1 MKKINLIYAAAI
13 ALMLAGCSADT
24 SVSDVSSA
32 DTVVSASTDI
42 VSSSDSS
49 DENSNESAQSENE
62 SDTTEVMMRVT
73 SCDGTTITGNKMD
86 QGMGEPPQMG
96 DKQDGT
102 SDGNQPPEM
111 NGDKPE
117 GEPPAD
123 SNSDGNQPPEMNG
136 DKPEGE
142 PPADG
147 NSDGNQPP
155 EMNGNKPDG
164 APQMGEEVSYS
175 VGDIDVSNISEGDM
189 VKIVLDESGNVI
201 SITKEEMP
209 KLLQQ
214 QQGQQQGQQPGQQG
228 HPGGGFGANGT
239 DNGTAANNADD
250 NAVLSNMSFSSEND
264 DENALRA
271 DGVTVSL
278 ADCTITKTGS
288 SSNTENGD
296 FYGMN
301 AALLAENGAQ
311 VTVTGG
317 EVSTSATN
325 GNGIFSYGSG
335 TVVNVS
341 GTKIRTAE
349 RNSGGIQ
356 TTGGGTMN
364 AEDLDV
370 QTEGNSS
377 AAIRSDRGGGT
388 VNVKGG
394 TYVTN
399 GTGSPAIYSTADI
412 SVSDAVLTANN
423 SEGIVVEGKNSVK
436 LTDCTL
442 SGKMQGTYNDDSENI
457 QCIMIYQSMSGDA
470 DVGEAYFEANGGEI
484 TSLAGD
490 MFYVT
495 NTSCEIKLSGVKF
508 NMADGVFLRAVG
520 NSSSRGWGKSGE
532 NGGDVKMTLT
542 DQTVEG
548 DIVVD
553 EISSLDLDMSGSV
566 LTGAINADNSGGN
579 ISVSLDENSTWN
591 LTSDSYISSFD
602 GDISNINAGEFH
614 LYVNGEMV
622 V

>member
-32 DTVVSASTDI
+32 DTVVSASSDV

-49 DENSNESAQSENE
+49 DEAAQSKNK
-62 SDTTEVMMRVT
+62 SDNTEVMMRVT
-73 SCDGTTITGNKMD
+73 SCDGNTITGNKMD

-96 DKQDGT
+96 D
-102 SDGNQPPEM
+102 M
-111 NGDKPE
+111 PE

-123 SNSDGNQPPEMNG
+123 GNSDGNQPPEMNG

-155 EMNGNKPDG
+155 EMNGDKPDG

-189 VKIVLDESGNVI
+189 VKIVLDESGNAI

-214 QQGQQQGQQPGQQG
+214 QPGQQ
-228 HPGGGFGANGT
+228 PGGGFGANGT

-250 NAVLSNMSFSSEND
+250 DAVLSNMSFFSEND

-341 GTKIRTAE
+341 GTKISTAE

-356 TTGGGTMN
+356 TTGGGKMN

-388 VNVKGG
+388 VNVNGG

-532 NGGDVKMTLT
+532 NGGDVKMILT
-542 DQTVEG
+542 NQTVEG

-579 ISVSLDENSTWN
+579 ISVFLDENSTWN
-591 LTSDSYISSFD
+591 LTSDSYVSSFE

>member
-1 MKKINLIYAAAI
+1 MKKINLIYTAAI

-32 DTVVSASTDI
+32 DTVVSASSD
-42 VSSSDSS
+42 VASSSDSS
-49 DENSNESAQSENE
+49 DEAAQSENE
-62 SDTTEVMMRVT
+62 SDNTEIMMKVT
-73 SCDGTTITGNKMD
+73 SCDGNTITGNKMD

-96 DKQDGT
+96 D
-102 SDGNQPPEM
+102 M
-111 NGDKPE
+111 PE
-117 GEPPAD
+117 GEPPAYG
-123 SNSDGNQPPEMNG
+123 NSDGNQPPEMNG

-142 PPADG
+142 PPTD
-147 NSDGNQPP
+147 
-155 EMNGNKPDG
+155 GNKPDG
-164 APQMGEEVSYS
+164 DPQMGEEVSYS

-189 VKIVLDESGNVI
+189 VKIVLDESGNAI

-214 QQGQQQGQQPGQQG
+214 QQGQQQGQQPG
-228 HPGGGFGANGT
+228 GGFGANGT

-250 NAVLSNMSFSSEND
+250 DAVLSNMSFSSEND

-278 ADCTITKTGS
+278 TDCTITKTGS

-356 TTGGGTMN
+356 TTGGGKMN

-388 VNVKGG
+388 VNVNGG

-532 NGGDVKMTLT
+532 NGGDVKITLT

-579 ISVSLDENSTWN
+579 ISVFLDENSTWN
-591 LTSDSYISSFD
+591 LTSDSYISSFE

>member
-32 DTVVSASTDI
+32 DTVVSASSDVI
-42 VSSSDSS
+42 SSSDSS

-62 SDTTEVMMRVT
+62 SDNTEIMMKVT
-73 SCDGTTITGNKMD
+73 SCDGNTITGNKMD

-96 DKQDGT
+96 D
-102 SDGNQPPEM
+102 M
-111 NGDKPE
+111 PE

-123 SNSDGNQPPEMNG
+123 GNSDGNQPPEMNG

-142 PPADG
+142 PPTDG

-164 APQMGEEVSYS
+164 APQMGEEVSYY

-189 VKIVLDESGNVI
+189 VKIVLDESGNAI

-214 QQGQQQGQQPGQQG
+214 QQGQQ
-228 HPGGGFGANGT
+228 PGGGFGANGT

-250 NAVLSNMSFSSEND
+250 DAVLSNMSFSSEND

-311 VTVTGG
+311 VIVTGG

-356 TTGGGTMN
+356 TTGGGKMN

-442 SGKMQGTYNDDSENI
+442 SGKMQGTYNDNSENI

-566 LTGAINADNSGGN
+566 LTGAINADNSGEN
-579 ISVSLDENSTWN
+579 ISVLLDENSTWN
-591 LTSDSYISSFD
+591 LTSDSYISSFE

>member
-32 DTVVSASTDI
+32 DTVVSASSD
-42 VSSSDSS
+42 VFSSSDSS
-49 DENSNESAQSENE
+49 DEDSNESAQSENE
-62 SDTTEVMMRVT
+62 SDNTEVMMKVT
-73 SCDGTTITGNKMD
+73 SCDGNTITGNKMD

-96 DKQDGT
+96 D
-102 SDGNQPPEM
+102 M
-111 NGDKPE
+111 PE

-123 SNSDGNQPPEMNG
+123 GNSDGNQPPEMNG

-189 VKIVLDESGNVI
+189 VKIVLDESGNAI

-214 QQGQQQGQQPGQQG
+214 QPGQQ
-228 HPGGGFGANGT
+228 PGGGFGANGT

-278 ADCTITKTGS
+278 TDCTITKTGS

-356 TTGGGTMN
+356 TTGGGKMN

-388 VNVKGG
+388 VNVNGG

-553 EISSLDLDMSGSV
+553 EISSIDLDMSGSV

-579 ISVSLDENSTWN
+579 ISVFLDENSTWN
-591 LTSDSYISSFD
+591 LTSDSYISSFE

>member
-1 MKKINLIYAAAI
+1 MKKTNLIWAAAA
-13 ALMLAGCSADT
+13 ALILAGCSSANDNSQAANDADVSETSISET
-24 SVSDVSSA
+24 SV
-32 DTVVSASTDI
+32 
-42 VSSSDSS
+42 
-49 DENSNESAQSENE
+49 SNESASEDAQE
-62 SDTTEVMMRVT
+62 SGEKVMIKVT
-73 SCDGTTITGNKMD
+73 SCNSGTVTGNKMG
-86 QGMGEPPQMG
+86 GMGEPPKMNGEEPPAG
-96 DKQDGT
+96 DKPDNG
-102 SDGNQPPEM
+102 SGDNPPEM

-117 GEPPAD
+117 GEPPT
-123 SNSDGNQPPEMNG
+123 G
-136 DKPEGE
+136 
-142 PPADG
+142 
-147 NSDGNQPP
+147 
-155 EMNGNKPDG
+155 GNKPDS

-175 VGDIDVSNISEGDM
+175 VGDIDVSGISEGDM
-189 VKIVLDESGNVI
+189 VKIVLDERGNVI
-201 SITKEEMP
+201 SITKEEIP
-209 KLLQQ
+209 
-214 QQGQQQGQQPGQQG
+214 QPGQ
-228 HPGGGFGANGT
+228 PGGGFGANGT

-250 NAVLSNMSFSSEND
+250 NAVLSNMSYSSEND

-278 ADCTITKTGS
+278 TDCSITKTGS

-301 AALLAENGAQ
+301 AALLAENSAQ
-311 VTVTGG
+311 VTVIGG

-341 GTKIRTAE
+341 GTKICTAE

-508 NMADGVFLRAVG
+508 NISDGVFLRVVG
-520 NSSSRGWGKSGE
+520 NSSSRSWGKSGE
-532 NGGDVKMTLT
+532 NGGDVKMSLT

-553 EISSLDLDMSGSV
+553 EISTLDLDMSGSV
-566 LTGAINADNSGGN
+566 LTGAINSDNSGGN

-591 LTSDSYISSFD
+591 LTSDCYISSFD

>member
-32 DTVVSASTDI
+32 DTVVSASSD
-42 VSSSDSS
+42 VFSSSDSS
-49 DENSNESAQSENE
+49 DENVHSENE
-62 SDTTEVMMRVT
+62 SDNTEVMMKVT
-73 SCDGTTITGNKMD
+73 SCDGSTITGNKMD

-96 DKQDGT
+96 D
-102 SDGNQPPEM
+102 M
-111 NGDKPE
+111 PE

-123 SNSDGNQPPEMNG
+123 GNSDGNQPPEMNG

-189 VKIVLDESGNVI
+189 VKIVLDESGNAI

-214 QQGQQQGQQPGQQG
+214 QQGQQLEQPGQ
-228 HPGGGFGANGT
+228 PGGGFGANGT

-278 ADCTITKTGS
+278 TDCTITKTGS

-317 EVSTSATN
+317 EVTTSATN

-356 TTGGGTMN
+356 TTGGGKMN

-436 LTDCTL
+436 LADCTL
-442 SGKMQGTYNDDSENI
+442 SGKMQGTYNDNSENI

-508 NMADGVFLRAVG
+508 NMADGVLLRAVG

-553 EISSLDLDMSGSV
+553 EISSLDLGMSGSV
-566 LTGAINADNSGGN
+566 LTGAINADNSGKN
-579 ISVSLDENSTWN
+579 ISVFLDENSTWN
-591 LTSDSYISSFD
+591 LTSDCYISSFE

>member
-32 DTVVSASTDI
+32 DTVVSASSDV

-49 DENSNESAQSENE
+49 DEAAQSENK
-62 SDTTEVMMRVT
+62 SDNTEIMMKVT
-73 SCDGTTITGNKMD
+73 SCDGNTITGNKMD
-86 QGMGEPPQMG
+86 QGMGEPP
-96 DKQDGT
+96 
-102 SDGNQPPEM
+102 EM

-117 GEPPAD
+117 D
-123 SNSDGNQPPEMNG
+123 
-136 DKPEGE
+136 
-142 PPADG
+142 
-147 NSDGNQPP
+147 
-155 EMNGNKPDG
+155 

-189 VKIVLDESGNVI
+189 VKIVLDESENAI

-214 QQGQQQGQQPGQQG
+214 QQGQQ
-228 HPGGGFGANGT
+228 PGGGFGANGT

-250 NAVLSNMSFSSEND
+250 DAVLSNMSFSSEND

-278 ADCTITKTGS
+278 TDCTITKTGS

-356 TTGGGTMN
+356 TTGGGKMN
-364 AEDLDV
+364 GEDLDV

-566 LTGAINADNSGGN
+566 LTGAINADNSGEN
-579 ISVSLDENSTWN
+579 ISVFLDENSTWN
-591 LTSDSYISSFD
+591 LTSDSYVSSFE

>member
-24 SVSDVSSA
+24 SVSDVSST
-32 DTVVSASTDI
+32 DTVVSASSDV

-49 DENSNESAQSENE
+49 DEAAQSENE
-62 SDTTEVMMRVT
+62 SDNTEIMMKVT
-73 SCDGTTITGNKMD
+73 SCDGNTITGNKMD

-96 DKQDGT
+96 D
-102 SDGNQPPEM
+102 M
-111 NGDKPE
+111 PE
-117 GEPPAD
+117 GEP
-123 SNSDGNQPPEMNG
+123 S
-136 DKPEGE
+136 
-142 PPADG
+142 ADG

-155 EMNGNKPDG
+155 EMKGNKPDG

-214 QQGQQQGQQPGQQG
+214 QQGQQQGQQ
-228 HPGGGFGANGT
+228 PGGGFGANGT

-356 TTGGGTMN
+356 TTGGGKMN

-442 SGKMQGTYNDDSENI
+442 SGKMQGTYNDNSENI

-532 NGGDVKMTLT
+532 NGGDVKMILT

-579 ISVSLDENSTWN
+579 ISVFLDENSTWN
-591 LTSDSYISSFD
+591 LTSDSYISSFE

>member
-32 DTVVSASTDI
+32 DTVVSASSDV

-49 DENSNESAQSENE
+49 DEAAQSENK
-62 SDTTEVMMRVT
+62 SDNTEIMMKVT
-73 SCDGTTITGNKMD
+73 SCDGNTITGNKMD

-96 DKQDGT
+96 D
-102 SDGNQPPEM
+102 M
-111 NGDKPE
+111 PE
-117 GEPPAD
+117 GEPPAYG
-123 SNSDGNQPPEMNG
+123 NSDGNQPPEMNG
-136 DKPEGE
+136 DKPGGE

-164 APQMGEEVSYS
+164 TPQMGEEVSYS

-189 VKIVLDESGNVI
+189 VKIVLDESRNAI

-214 QQGQQQGQQPGQQG
+214 QQGQQQGQQPG
-228 HPGGGFGANGT
+228 GGFGANGT

-250 NAVLSNMSFSSEND
+250 DAVLSNMSFSSEND

-317 EVSTSATN
+317 EVTTSATN

-356 TTGGGTMN
+356 TTGGGKMN

-442 SGKMQGTYNDDSENI
+442 LGKMQGTYNDNSENI

-579 ISVSLDENSTWN
+579 ISVFLDENSTWN
-591 LTSDSYISSFD
+591 LTSDCYISSFE

>member
-1 MKKINLIYAAAI
+1 MKKIDLIYAAAI

-32 DTVVSASTDI
+32 DTVVSASSDV

-62 SDTTEVMMRVT
+62 SDNTEIMMRVT
-73 SCDGTTITGNKMD
+73 SCDGNTITGNKMV

-96 DKQDGT
+96 D
-102 SDGNQPPEM
+102 M
-111 NGDKPE
+111 PE

-123 SNSDGNQPPEMNG
+123 GNSDGNQPPEMNG
-136 DKPEGE
+136 NKPEGE

-164 APQMGEEVSYS
+164 APQMGEEVSYY

-189 VKIVLDESGNVI
+189 VKIVLDESGNAI

-214 QQGQQQGQQPGQQG
+214 QQGQQ
-228 HPGGGFGANGT
+228 PGGGFGANGT

-317 EVSTSATN
+317 EVTTSATN

-356 TTGGGTMN
+356 TTGGGKMN

-566 LTGAINADNSGGN
+566 LTGAINADNSVGN
-579 ISVSLDENSTWN
+579 ISVFLDENSTWN
-591 LTSDSYISSFD
+591 LTSDSYISSFE

-614 LYVNGEMV
+614 IYVNGELV

>member
-32 DTVVSASTDI
+32 DTVVSASSDV

-49 DENSNESAQSENE
+49 DEAAQSENE
-62 SDTTEVMMRVT
+62 SDNTEVMMRVT
-73 SCDGTTITGNKMD
+73 SCDGNTITGNKMN

-96 DKQDGT
+96 DK
-102 SDGNQPPEM
+102 
-111 NGDKPE
+111 PE

-123 SNSDGNQPPEMNG
+123 GNSDGNQPPEMNG

-189 VKIVLDESGNVI
+189 VKIVLDESGNAI

-214 QQGQQQGQQPGQQG
+214 QQGQQQGQQLEQPGQ
-228 HPGGGFGANGT
+228 PGGGFGANGT

-356 TTGGGTMN
+356 TTGGGKMN

-508 NMADGVFLRAVG
+508 IMADGVFLRAVG

-591 LTSDSYISSFD
+591 LTSDCYISSFE

-614 LYVNGEMV
+614 LYVNGEMIV
-622 V
+622 

>member
-32 DTVVSASTDI
+32 DSAVSASSDI

-49 DENSNESAQSENE
+49 DEGIQSENE
-62 SDTTEVMMRVT
+62 SDNTEVMMRVT
-73 SCDGTTITGNKMD
+73 SCDGNTITGNKMD
-86 QGMGEPPQMG
+86 QGMGEPPA
-96 DKQDGT
+96 DG
-102 SDGNQPPEM
+102 
-111 NGDKPE
+111 
-117 GEPPAD
+117 
-123 SNSDGNQPPEMNG
+123 NSDGNQPPEMNG

-142 PPADG
+142 PPSG
-147 NSDGNQPP
+147 
-155 EMNGNKPDG
+155 GNKPDG

-189 VKIVLDESGNVI
+189 VKIILDESGNVI

-209 KLLQQ
+209 QM
-214 QQGQQQGQQPGQQG
+214 GQQPGQ
-228 HPGGGFGANGT
+228 PGGGFGANGT

-278 ADCTITKTGS
+278 TDCTITKTGS

-508 NMADGVFLRAVG
+508 NMADGVFLRSVG

>member
-32 DTVVSASTDI
+32 DTVVSASSDV

-49 DENSNESAQSENE
+49 DEAAQSENE
-62 SDTTEVMMRVT
+62 SDNTEVMMKVT
-73 SCDGTTITGNKMD
+73 SCDGNTITGNKMD

-96 DKQDGT
+96 
-102 SDGNQPPEM
+102 NM
-111 NGDKPE
+111 PE

-123 SNSDGNQPPEMNG
+123 GNSDGNQPPEMNG

-189 VKIVLDESGNVI
+189 VKIVLDESGSVI

-214 QQGQQQGQQPGQQG
+214 QQGQQQGQQLEQPGQ
-228 HPGGGFGANGT
+228 PGGGFGANGT

-250 NAVLSNMSFSSEND
+250 DAVLSNMSFSSEND

-356 TTGGGTMN
+356 TTGGGKMN

-388 VNVKGG
+388 VNVKCG

-442 SGKMQGTYNDDSENI
+442 SGKMQGTYNDNSENI

-579 ISVSLDENSTWN
+579 ISVFLDENSTWN
-591 LTSDSYISSFD
+591 LTSDSYVSSFE

-614 LYVNGEMV
+614 LYVNREMV

>member
-32 DTVVSASTDI
+32 DTVVSASSDV

-49 DENSNESAQSENE
+49 DEAAQSENE
-62 SDTTEVMMRVT
+62 SDNTEIMMKVT
-73 SCDGTTITGNKMD
+73 SCDGNTITGNKMD

-96 DKQDGT
+96 D
-102 SDGNQPPEM
+102 M
-111 NGDKPE
+111 PE

-123 SNSDGNQPPEMNG
+123 GNSNGNQPPEMNG

-189 VKIVLDESGNVI
+189 VKIVLDESGSVI

-214 QQGQQQGQQPGQQG
+214 QQGQQQGQQLEQPGQ
-228 HPGGGFGANGT
+228 PGGGFGANGT

-250 NAVLSNMSFSSEND
+250 DAVLSNMSFSSEND

-356 TTGGGTMN
+356 TTGGGKMN

-388 VNVKGG
+388 VNVKCG

-442 SGKMQGTYNDDSENI
+442 SGKMQGTYNDNSENI

-566 LTGAINADNSGGN
+566 LTGAINADNSGEN
-579 ISVSLDENSTWN
+579 ISVFLDENSTWN
-591 LTSDSYISSFD
+591 LTSDSYISSFE

>member
-1 MKKINLIYAAAI
+1 MKKIDLIYAAAI

-32 DTVVSASTDI
+32 DTVVSASSDV

-49 DENSNESAQSENE
+49 DENSNESAQSENK
-62 SDTTEVMMRVT
+62 SDNTEIMMRVT
-73 SCDGTTITGNKMD
+73 SCDGNTITGNKMV

-96 DKQDGT
+96 D
-102 SDGNQPPEM
+102 M
-111 NGDKPE
+111 PE

-123 SNSDGNQPPEMNG
+123 GNSDGNQPPEMNG

-189 VKIVLDESGNVI
+189 VKIVLDESGNAI

-214 QQGQQQGQQPGQQG
+214 QQGQQQG
-228 HPGGGFGANGT
+228 GGFGANGT

-250 NAVLSNMSFSSEND
+250 DAVLSNMSFSSEND

-317 EVSTSATN
+317 EVTTSATN

-356 TTGGGTMN
+356 TTGGGKMN

-436 LTDCTL
+436 LADCTL

-579 ISVSLDENSTWN
+579 ISVFLDENSTWN
-591 LTSDSYISSFD
+591 LTSDSYISSFE

>member
-24 SVSDVSSA
+24 SVSDVSST
-32 DTVVSASTDI
+32 DTVVSASSDV

-62 SDTTEVMMRVT
+62 SDNTEVMMKVT
-73 SCDGTTITGNKMD
+73 SCDGNTITGNKMD

-96 DKQDGT
+96 DK
-102 SDGNQPPEM
+102 
-111 NGDKPE
+111 PE
-117 GEPPAD
+117 GEPPT
-123 SNSDGNQPPEMNG
+123 
-136 DKPEGE
+136 
-142 PPADG
+142 DG

-155 EMNGNKPDG
+155 EMNGNKPDV

-189 VKIVLDESGNVI
+189 VKIVLDESGNAI

-214 QQGQQQGQQPGQQG
+214 QQGQQLEQPGQ
-228 HPGGGFGANGT
+228 PGGGFGANGT

-250 NAVLSNMSFSSEND
+250 DAVLSNMSFSSEND

-278 ADCTITKTGS
+278 TDCTITKTGS

-356 TTGGGTMN
+356 TTGGGKMN

-442 SGKMQGTYNDDSENI
+442 SGKMQGTYNDNSENI

-495 NTSCEIKLSGVKF
+495 NTSCEIKLSGIKF

-579 ISVSLDENSTWN
+579 ISVFLDENSTWN
-591 LTSDSYISSFD
+591 LTSDSYISSFE

>member
-32 DTVVSASTDI
+32 DTVVSASSDV

-62 SDTTEVMMRVT
+62 SDNTEVMMKVT
-73 SCDGTTITGNKMD
+73 SCDGNTITGNKMD

-96 DKQDGT
+96 D
-102 SDGNQPPEM
+102 M
-111 NGDKPE
+111 PE

-123 SNSDGNQPPEMNG
+123 GNSDGNQPPEMNG

-142 PPADG
+142 PPTDG

-214 QQGQQQGQQPGQQG
+214 QQGQQQG
-228 HPGGGFGANGT
+228 GGFGANGT

-250 NAVLSNMSFSSEND
+250 DAVLSNMSFSSEND

-356 TTGGGTMN
+356 TTGGGKMN

-442 SGKMQGTYNDDSENI
+442 SGKMQGTYNDNSENI

-508 NMADGVFLRAVG
+508 NMADGVLLRAVG

-579 ISVSLDENSTWN
+579 ISVFLDENSTWN
-591 LTSDSYISSFD
+591 LTSDSYISSFE

-614 LYVNGEMV
+614 LYVNGEMIV
-622 V
+622 

>member
-32 DTVVSASTDI
+32 DTVVSASSDI

-49 DENSNESAQSENE
+49 DENSNESAHSENE
-62 SDTTEVMMRVT
+62 SDNTEVMMKVT
-73 SCDGTTITGNKMD
+73 SCDGNTITGNKMD

-96 DKQDGT
+96 DMPEGEPPADGN

-117 GEPPAD
+117 GEPPTD
-123 SNSDGNQPPEMNG
+123 G

-189 VKIVLDESGNVI
+189 VKIVLDESGNAI

-214 QQGQQQGQQPGQQG
+214 QQGQQQG
-228 HPGGGFGANGT
+228 GGFGANGT
-239 DNGTAANNADD
+239 DNGTAANSADD

-278 ADCTITKTGS
+278 TDCTITKTGS

-356 TTGGGTMN
+356 TTGGGKMN

-442 SGKMQGTYNDDSENI
+442 SGKMQGTYNDNSENI

-532 NGGDVKMTLT
+532 NGGDVKMTLI

-579 ISVSLDENSTWN
+579 ISVFLDENSTWN
-591 LTSDSYISSFD
+591 LTSDCYVSSFD

>member
-32 DTVVSASTDI
+32 DTVVSASSDI

-49 DENSNESAQSENE
+49 DEAAQSENE
-62 SDTTEVMMRVT
+62 SDNTEIMMRVT
-73 SCDGTTITGNKMD
+73 SCDGNTITGNKMN
-86 QGMGEPPQMG
+86 QGMGE
-96 DKQDGT
+96 
-102 SDGNQPPEM
+102 
-111 NGDKPE
+111 
-117 GEPPAD
+117 
-123 SNSDGNQPPEMNG
+123 PPEMNG

-164 APQMGEEVSYS
+164 TPQMGEEVSYS

-189 VKIVLDESGNVI
+189 VKIVLDESRNAI

-214 QQGQQQGQQPGQQG
+214 QQGQQQGQQPG
-228 HPGGGFGANGT
+228 GGFGANGT

-250 NAVLSNMSFSSEND
+250 DAVLSNMSFSSEND

-317 EVSTSATN
+317 EVTTSATN

-356 TTGGGTMN
+356 TTGGGKMN

-442 SGKMQGTYNDDSENI
+442 LGKMQGTYNDNSENI

-532 NGGDVKMTLT
+532 NGGDVKMILT

-579 ISVSLDENSTWN
+579 ISVFLDENSTWN
-591 LTSDSYISSFD
+591 LTSDSYISSFE

-614 LYVNGEMV
+614 LYVNGEMIV
-622 V
+622 

>member
-1 MKKINLIYAAAI
+1 MKKVNLIYAAAI

-32 DTVVSASTDI
+32 DTVVSASSDV

-49 DENSNESAQSENE
+49 DESVQSENE
-62 SDTTEVMMRVT
+62 SDITEVMMKVT
-73 SCDGTTITGNKMD
+73 SCDGNTITGNMMN

-96 DKQDGT
+96 D
-102 SDGNQPPEM
+102 M
-111 NGDKPE
+111 
-117 GEPPAD
+117 
-123 SNSDGNQPPEMNG
+123 
-136 DKPEGE
+136 PEGE

-189 VKIVLDESGNVI
+189 VKIVLDESGNAI

-214 QQGQQQGQQPGQQG
+214 QLEQPGQ
-228 HPGGGFGANGT
+228 PGGGFGANGT

-250 NAVLSNMSFSSEND
+250 DAVLSNMSFSSEND

-278 ADCTITKTGS
+278 TDCTITKTGS

-311 VTVTGG
+311 VTVAGG
-317 EVSTSATN
+317 EVTTSATN

-356 TTGGGTMN
+356 TTGGGKMN

-377 AAIRSDRGGGT
+377 AVIRSDRGGGT

-394 TYVTN
+394 AYVTN

-520 NSSSRGWGKSGE
+520 NSSSHGWGKSGE

-548 DIVVD
+548 DIIVD
-553 EISSLDLDMSGSV
+553 EISSIDLDMSGSV

-579 ISVSLDENSTWN
+579 ISVFLDENSTWN
-591 LTSDSYISSFD
+591 LTSDSYISSFE

>member
-32 DTVVSASTDI
+32 DTVVSASSDV

-49 DENSNESAQSENE
+49 DEAAQSENE
-62 SDTTEVMMRVT
+62 SDNTEIMMRVT
-73 SCDGTTITGNKMD
+73 SCDGNTITGNKMN
-86 QGMGEPPQMG
+86 QGMGE
-96 DKQDGT
+96 
-102 SDGNQPPEM
+102 PPEM

-117 GEPPAD
+117 GEPPT
-123 SNSDGNQPPEMNG
+123 G
-136 DKPEGE
+136 
-142 PPADG
+142 
-147 NSDGNQPP
+147 
-155 EMNGNKPDG
+155 GNKPDG

-189 VKIVLDESGNVI
+189 VKIVLDESGNAI
-201 SITKEEMP
+201 SITKEEMT

-214 QQGQQQGQQPGQQG
+214 QQGQQPGQQ
-228 HPGGGFGANGT
+228 PGGGFGANGT

-356 TTGGGTMN
+356 TTGGGKMN

-412 SVSDAVLTANN
+412 FVSDAVLTANN

-579 ISVSLDENSTWN
+579 IGVFLDENSTWN
-591 LTSDSYISSFD
+591 LTSDSYISSFE

>member
-1 MKKINLIYAAAI
+1 MKKIDLIYAAAI

-32 DTVVSASTDI
+32 DTVVSASSDV

-49 DENSNESAQSENE
+49 DEAAQSENE
-62 SDTTEVMMRVT
+62 SDTTEVMMKVT
-73 SCDGTTITGNKMD
+73 SCDGTTITGNKMV

-96 DKQDGT
+96 DKQ
-102 SDGNQPPEM
+102 
-111 NGDKPE
+111 
-117 GEPPAD
+117 
-123 SNSDGNQPPEMNG
+123 
-136 DKPEGE
+136 
-142 PPADG
+142 DG

-164 APQMGEEVSYS
+164 TPQMGEEVSYS

-189 VKIVLDESGNVI
+189 VKIVLDESGNAI

-214 QQGQQQGQQPGQQG
+214 QQGQQQGQQLEQPGQ
-228 HPGGGFGANGT
+228 PGGGFGANGT

-250 NAVLSNMSFSSEND
+250 DTVLSNMSFSSEND

-278 ADCTITKTGS
+278 TDCTITKTGS

-317 EVSTSATN
+317 EVTTSATN

-356 TTGGGTMN
+356 TT
-364 AEDLDV
+364 
-370 QTEGNSS
+370 
-377 AAIRSDRGGGT
+377 GGGT

-436 LTDCTL
+436 LADCTL
-442 SGKMQGTYNDDSENI
+442 SGKMQGTYNDNSENI

-495 NTSCEIKLSGVKF
+495 NTSCEIKLSEVKF

-579 ISVSLDENSTWN
+579 ISVFLDENSTWN
-591 LTSDSYISSFD
+591 LTSDCYISSFE

>member
-32 DTVVSASTDI
+32 DTVVSASSDV

-62 SDTTEVMMRVT
+62 SDNTEVMMKVT
-73 SCDGTTITGNKMD
+73 SCDGNTITGNKMD

-96 DKQDGT
+96 D
-102 SDGNQPPEM
+102 M
-111 NGDKPE
+111 PE

-123 SNSDGNQPPEMNG
+123 GNSDGNQPPEMNG

-142 PPADG
+142 PPTDG

-214 QQGQQQGQQPGQQG
+214 QQGQQQG
-228 HPGGGFGANGT
+228 GGFGANGT

-250 NAVLSNMSFSSEND
+250 DAVLSNMSFSSEND
-264 DENALRA
+264 DENAIRA

-317 EVSTSATN
+317 EVTTSATN

-356 TTGGGTMN
+356 TTGGGKMN

-436 LTDCTL
+436 LADCTL
-442 SGKMQGTYNDDSENI
+442 SGKMQGTYNNDSENI

-579 ISVSLDENSTWN
+579 ISVFLDENSTWN
-591 LTSDSYISSFD
+591 LTSDSYISSFE

>member
-32 DTVVSASTDI
+32 DTVVSASSDV

-62 SDTTEVMMRVT
+62 SDNTEIMMRVT
-73 SCDGTTITGNKMD
+73 SCDGNTITGNKMD

-96 DKQDGT
+96 D
-102 SDGNQPPEM
+102 M
-111 NGDKPE
+111 PE

-123 SNSDGNQPPEMNG
+123 DNSDGNQPPEMNG

-142 PPADG
+142 TPADG

-164 APQMGEEVSYS
+164 TPQMGEEVSYS

-214 QQGQQQGQQPGQQG
+214 QQGQQ
-228 HPGGGFGANGT
+228 PGGGFGANGT

-356 TTGGGTMN
+356 TTGGGKMN

-442 SGKMQGTYNDDSENI
+442 SGKMQGTYNDNSENI

-532 NGGDVKMTLT
+532 NGGDVKMNLT

-579 ISVSLDENSTWN
+579 ISVLLDENSTWN
-591 LTSDSYISSFD
+591 LTSDSYISSFE

>member
-1 MKKINLIYAAAI
+1 MKKIDLIYAAAI

-32 DTVVSASTDI
+32 DTVVSASSDV

-49 DENSNESAQSENE
+49 DENVHSENE
-62 SDTTEVMMRVT
+62 SDNTEIMMKVT
-73 SCDGTTITGNKMD
+73 SCDGNTITGNKMD

-96 DKQDGT
+96 D
-102 SDGNQPPEM
+102 M
-111 NGDKPE
+111 
-117 GEPPAD
+117 
-123 SNSDGNQPPEMNG
+123 
-136 DKPEGE
+136 PEGE

-209 KLLQQ
+209 KLLLQ

-228 HPGGGFGANGT
+228 QPGGGFGANGT

-356 TTGGGTMN
+356 TTGGGKMN

-388 VNVKGG
+388 VNVKCG

-442 SGKMQGTYNDDSENI
+442 SGKMQGTYNDNSENI

-542 DQTVEG
+542 NQTVEG

-579 ISVSLDENSTWN
+579 ISVFLDENSTWN
-591 LTSDSYISSFD
+591 LTSDSYISSFE

>member
-32 DTVVSASTDI
+32 DTVVSASSDV

-49 DENSNESAQSENE
+49 DENSNESAHSENE
-62 SDTTEVMMRVT
+62 SDNTEVMMRVT
-73 SCDGTTITGNKMD
+73 SCDGNTITGNKMD
-86 QGMGEPPQMG
+86 KGMGEPPQMG
-96 DKQDGT
+96 D
-102 SDGNQPPEM
+102 M
-111 NGDKPE
+111 PE

-123 SNSDGNQPPEMNG
+123 GN
-136 DKPEGE
+136 KPEGE

-214 QQGQQQGQQPGQQG
+214 QQGQQQGQQPG
-228 HPGGGFGANGT
+228 GGFGANGT

-250 NAVLSNMSFSSEND
+250 DAVLSNMSFSSEND

-278 ADCTITKTGS
+278 TDCTITKTGS

-356 TTGGGTMN
+356 TTGGGKMN

-442 SGKMQGTYNDDSENI
+442 SGKMQGTYNDNSENI

-579 ISVSLDENSTWN
+579 ISVFLDENSTWN
-591 LTSDSYISSFD
+591 LTSDCYVSSFE

-614 LYVNGEMV
+614 LYVNGEMIV
-622 V
+622 

>member
-1 MKKINLIYAAAI
+1 MKKINLIYTAAI

-32 DTVVSASTDI
+32 DTVVSASSDV

-49 DENSNESAQSENE
+49 DEAAQSENE
-62 SDTTEVMMRVT
+62 SDNTEIMMKVT
-73 SCDGTTITGNKMD
+73 SCDGNTITGNKMD

-96 DKQDGT
+96 D
-102 SDGNQPPEM
+102 M
-111 NGDKPE
+111 PE
-117 GEPPAD
+117 GEPPAYG
-123 SNSDGNQPPEMNG
+123 NSDGNQPPEMNG

-142 PPADG
+142 PPTD
-147 NSDGNQPP
+147 
-155 EMNGNKPDG
+155 GNKPDG
-164 APQMGEEVSYS
+164 DPQMGEEVSYS

-189 VKIVLDESGNVI
+189 VKIVLDESGNAI

-214 QQGQQQGQQPGQQG
+214 QQGQQQGQQPG
-228 HPGGGFGANGT
+228 GGFGANGT

-250 NAVLSNMSFSSEND
+250 DAVLSNMSFSSEND

-278 ADCTITKTGS
+278 TDCTITKTGS

-356 TTGGGTMN
+356 TTGGGKMN

-388 VNVKGG
+388 VNVNGG

-532 NGGDVKMTLT
+532 NGGDVKITLT

-579 ISVSLDENSTWN
+579 ISVFLDENSTWN
-591 LTSDSYISSFD
+591 LTSDSYISSFE

>member
-1 MKKINLIYAAAI
+1 MKKINLIYTAAI

-32 DTVVSASTDI
+32 DTVVSASSD
-42 VSSSDSS
+42 VASSSDSS
-49 DENSNESAQSENE
+49 DEAAQSENE
-62 SDTTEVMMRVT
+62 SDNTEIMMKVT
-73 SCDGTTITGNKMD
+73 SCDGNTITGNKMV

-96 DKQDGT
+96 D
-102 SDGNQPPEM
+102 M
-111 NGDKPE
+111 PE
-117 GEPPAD
+117 GEPPAYG
-123 SNSDGNQPPEMNG
+123 NSDGNQPPEMNG

-142 PPADG
+142 PPTD
-147 NSDGNQPP
+147 
-155 EMNGNKPDG
+155 GNKPDG
-164 APQMGEEVSYS
+164 DPQMGEEVSYS

-189 VKIVLDESGNVI
+189 VKIVLDESGNAI

-214 QQGQQQGQQPGQQG
+214 QQGQQQGQQPG
-228 HPGGGFGANGT
+228 GGFGANGT

-250 NAVLSNMSFSSEND
+250 DAVLSNMSFSSEND

-278 ADCTITKTGS
+278 TDCTITKTGS

-356 TTGGGTMN
+356 TTGGGKMN

-388 VNVKGG
+388 VNVNGG

-532 NGGDVKMTLT
+532 NGGDVKITLT

-579 ISVSLDENSTWN
+579 ISVFLDENSTWN
-591 LTSDSYISSFD
+591 LTSDSYISSFE

>member
-32 DTVVSASTDI
+32 DTVVSASSD
-42 VSSSDSS
+42 VFSSSDSS
-49 DENSNESAQSENE
+49 DEAAQSENE
-62 SDTTEVMMRVT
+62 SDNTEIMMRVT
-73 SCDGTTITGNKMD
+73 SCDGNTITGNKMD
-86 QGMGEPPQMG
+86 KGMGEPPQMG
-96 DKQDGT
+96 DKQDG
-102 SDGNQPPEM
+102 
-111 NGDKPE
+111 
-117 GEPPAD
+117 
-123 SNSDGNQPPEMNG
+123 NSDGNQPPEMNG

-147 NSDGNQPP
+147 NSDGNQPPEMNGDKPEGEPPADGNSDRNQPP

-214 QQGQQQGQQPGQQG
+214 QQGQQ
-228 HPGGGFGANGT
+228 PGGGFGANGT

-317 EVSTSATN
+317 EVTTSATN

-356 TTGGGTMN
+356 TTGGGKMN

-412 SVSDAVLTANN
+412 FVSDAVLTANN

-436 LTDCTL
+436 LADCTL

-591 LTSDSYISSFD
+591 LTSDSYISSFE
-602 GDISNINAGEFH
+602 GDISNINADEFH

>member
-13 ALMLAGCSADT
+13 ALILAGCSADT

-32 DTVVSASTDI
+32 DTVVSASSDV

-49 DENSNESAQSENE
+49 DEDSNESAQSENE
-62 SDTTEVMMRVT
+62 SDNTEIMMRVT
-73 SCDGTTITGNKMD
+73 SCDGNTITGNKMD
-86 QGMGEPPQMG
+86 QGMGEPPQM
-96 DKQDGT
+96 
-102 SDGNQPPEM
+102 
-111 NGDKPE
+111 
-117 GEPPAD
+117 
-123 SNSDGNQPPEMNG
+123 G

-155 EMNGNKPDG
+155 EMNGNKPDVT
-164 APQMGEEVSYS
+164 PQMGEEVSYS

-214 QQGQQQGQQPGQQG
+214 QQGQQ
-228 HPGGGFGANGT
+228 PGGGFGANGT

-250 NAVLSNMSFSSEND
+250 DAVLSNMSFSSEND

-278 ADCTITKTGS
+278 TDCTITKTGS

-301 AALLAENGAQ
+301 AALMAENGAQ

-317 EVSTSATN
+317 EVTTSATN

-356 TTGGGTMN
+356 TTGGGKMN

-553 EISSLDLDMSGSV
+553 KISSLDLDMSGSV
-566 LTGAINADNSGGN
+566 LTGAINADNLGGN
-579 ISVSLDENSTWN
+579 ISVFLNENSTWN
-591 LTSDSYISSFD
+591 LTSDSYISSFE

-614 LYVNGEMV
+614 LYVNGEMIV
-622 V
+622 

>member
-13 ALMLAGCSADT
+13 AVMLAGCSADT

-32 DTVVSASTDI
+32 DTVVSASSDV

-49 DENSNESAQSENE
+49 DEAAQSENE
-62 SDTTEVMMRVT
+62 SDNTEIMMKVT
-73 SCDGTTITGNKMD
+73 SCDGNTITGNKMD

-96 DKQDGT
+96 D
-102 SDGNQPPEM
+102 M
-111 NGDKPE
+111 PE

-123 SNSDGNQPPEMNG
+123 GNSVGNQPPEMNG

-214 QQGQQQGQQPGQQG
+214 QQGQQ
-228 HPGGGFGANGT
+228 PGGGFGANGT

-311 VTVTGG
+311 VTVTDG
-317 EVSTSATN
+317 EVTTSATN

-335 TVVNVS
+335 TVVNIS

-356 TTGGGTMN
+356 TTGGGKMN

-442 SGKMQGTYNDDSENI
+442 SGKMQGTYNDNSENI

-470 DVGEAYFEANGGEI
+470 DVGEAYFEANRGEI

-495 NTSCEIKLSGVKF
+495 NTSCEIKLSGIKF

-553 EISSLDLDMSGSV
+553 EISSLDLDMRGSV

-579 ISVSLDENSTWN
+579 ISVFLDENSTWN
-591 LTSDSYISSFD
+591 LTSDCYVSSFE

-614 LYVNGEMV
+614 LYVNGEMIV
-622 V
+622 

>member
-13 ALMLAGCSADT
+13 ALMLAGCSADN

-32 DTVVSASTDI
+32 DTVVSASSDV

-49 DENSNESAQSENE
+49 DEAAQSENK
-62 SDTTEVMMRVT
+62 SDNMEIMMRVT
-73 SCDGTTITGNKMD
+73 SCDGNTITGNKMD

-96 DKQDGT
+96 DK
-102 SDGNQPPEM
+102 
-111 NGDKPE
+111 PE

-123 SNSDGNQPPEMNG
+123 GNSDGNQPPEMDG

-155 EMNGNKPDG
+155 EMNGNKSDG
-164 APQMGEEVSYS
+164 TPQMGEEVSYS

-189 VKIVLDESGNVI
+189 VKIVLDESGNAI

-214 QQGQQQGQQPGQQG
+214 QQGQQ
-228 HPGGGFGANGT
+228 PGGGFGANGT

-356 TTGGGTMN
+356 TTGGGKMN

-436 LTDCTL
+436 LADCTL
-442 SGKMQGTYNDDSENI
+442 SGKMQGTYNDNSENI

-495 NTSCEIKLSGVKF
+495 NASCEIKLSGVKF

-553 EISSLDLDMSGSV
+553 EISSLDIDMSGSV

-579 ISVSLDENSTWN
+579 ISVFLDENSTWN
-591 LTSDSYISSFD
+591 LTSDSYISSFE

>member
-1 MKKINLIYAAAI
+1 MKKTNLIWAAAA
-13 ALMLAGCSADT
+13 ALILAGCSSANDNSQAANDADVSETSISET
-24 SVSDVSSA
+24 SV
-32 DTVVSASTDI
+32 
-42 VSSSDSS
+42 
-49 DENSNESAQSENE
+49 SNESASEDAQE
-62 SDTTEVMMRVT
+62 SGEKVMIKVT
-73 SCDGTTITGNKMD
+73 SCNSGTVTGNKMG
-86 QGMGEPPQMG
+86 GMGEPPKMNGEEPPAG
-96 DKQDGT
+96 DKPDNG
-102 SDGNQPPEM
+102 SGDNPPEM

-117 GEPPAD
+117 GEPPT
-123 SNSDGNQPPEMNG
+123 G
-136 DKPEGE
+136 
-142 PPADG
+142 
-147 NSDGNQPP
+147 
-155 EMNGNKPDG
+155 GNKPDG

-189 VKIVLDESGNVI
+189 VKIVLDESGNVM

-214 QQGQQQGQQPGQQG
+214 QQGQQQGQQPGS
-228 HPGGGFGANGT
+228 GFGANGT

-271 DGVTVSL
+271 DGVTLSL

-288 SSNTENGD
+288 SSSTENGD

-317 EVSTSATN
+317 EVTTSATN

-356 TTGGGTMN
+356 TTGGGKMN

-388 VNVKGG
+388 VNVNGG
-394 TYVTN
+394 AYVTN

-436 LTDCTL
+436 LADCTL
-442 SGKMQGTYNDDSENI
+442 SGKMQGTYNDNSENI

-553 EISSLDLDMSGSV
+553 EISTLDLDMSGSV

-579 ISVSLDENSTWN
+579 ISVFLDENSTWN
-591 LTSDSYISSFD
+591 LTSDSYISSFE

-614 LYVNGEMV
+614 LYVNGEMIV
-622 V
+622 

>member
-1 MKKINLIYAAAI
+1 MKKIDLIYAAAI

-32 DTVVSASTDI
+32 DTVVSASSDV

-49 DENSNESAQSENE
+49 DEAAQSENE
-62 SDTTEVMMRVT
+62 SDNTEIMMKVT
-73 SCDGTTITGNKMD
+73 SCDGNTITGNKMD
-86 QGMGEPPQMG
+86 QGMGEPPHMG
-96 DKQDGT
+96 DKQ
-102 SDGNQPPEM
+102 
-111 NGDKPE
+111 
-117 GEPPAD
+117 
-123 SNSDGNQPPEMNG
+123 
-136 DKPEGE
+136 
-142 PPADG
+142 DG
-147 NSDGNQPP
+147 NSDGNQTP

-164 APQMGEEVSYS
+164 TPQMGEEVSYS

-189 VKIVLDESGNVI
+189 VKIVLDESGNAI

-214 QQGQQQGQQPGQQG
+214 QHGQQQGQQLEQPGQ
-228 HPGGGFGANGT
+228 PGGGFGANGT

-250 NAVLSNMSFSSEND
+250 DAVLSNMSFSSEND

-317 EVSTSATN
+317 EVTTSATN

-356 TTGGGTMN
+356 TTGGGKMN

-442 SGKMQGTYNDDSENI
+442 SGKMQGTYNDNSENI

-579 ISVSLDENSTWN
+579 ISVFLDENSTWN
-591 LTSDSYISSFD
+591 LTSDSYISSFE

>member
-32 DTVVSASTDI
+32 DTVVSASSDV

-62 SDTTEVMMRVT
+62 SDNTEVMMKVT
-73 SCDGTTITGNKMD
+73 SCDGNTITGNKMD

-96 DKQDGT
+96 D
-102 SDGNQPPEM
+102 M
-111 NGDKPE
+111 
-117 GEPPAD
+117 
-123 SNSDGNQPPEMNG
+123 
-136 DKPEGE
+136 PEGE

-175 VGDIDVSNISEGDM
+175 VGNIDVSNISEGDM
-189 VKIVLDESGNVI
+189 VKIVLDESGNAI

-214 QQGQQQGQQPGQQG
+214 QQGQQQGQQPG
-228 HPGGGFGANGT
+228 GGFGANGT
-239 DNGTAANNADD
+239 DNGTAANSADD
-250 NAVLSNMSFSSEND
+250 DAVLSNMSFSSEND
-264 DENALRA
+264 DENALRE

-278 ADCTITKTGS
+278 TDCTITKTGS

-356 TTGGGTMN
+356 TTGGGKMN

-377 AAIRSDRGGGT
+377 DAIRSDRGGGT

-436 LTDCTL
+436 LTDCTI
-442 SGKMQGTYNDDSENI
+442 SGKMQGTYNDNSENI

-579 ISVSLDENSTWN
+579 ISVFLDENSTWN
-591 LTSDSYISSFD
+591 LTSDSYISSFE

-614 LYVNGEMV
+614 LYVNGEMIV
-622 V
+622 

>member
-32 DTVVSASTDI
+32 DTVVSASSDVI
-42 VSSSDSS
+42 SSSDSS
-49 DENSNESAQSENE
+49 DEAAQSENE
-62 SDTTEVMMRVT
+62 SDNTEVMMRVT

-96 DKQDGT
+96 D
-102 SDGNQPPEM
+102 M
-111 NGDKPE
+111 PE

-123 SNSDGNQPPEMNG
+123 GNSDGNQPPEMNG

-189 VKIVLDESGNVI
+189 VKIVLDENGNVI

-209 KLLQQ
+209 KL
-214 QQGQQQGQQPGQQG
+214 GQQQGQQ
-228 HPGGGFGANGT
+228 PGGGFGANGT

-278 ADCTITKTGS
+278 TYCTITKTGS

-356 TTGGGTMN
+356 TTGGGKMN

-442 SGKMQGTYNDDSENI
+442 SGKMQGTYNDNSENI

-579 ISVSLDENSTWN
+579 ISVFLDENSTWN
-591 LTSDSYISSFD
+591 LTSDSYISSFE

-614 LYVNGEMV
+614 LYVNGEMIV
-622 V
+622 

>member
-32 DTVVSASTDI
+32 DTVVSASSDV

-49 DENSNESAQSENE
+49 DENSNESAQSENK
-62 SDTTEVMMRVT
+62 SDNTEIMMRVT
-73 SCDGTTITGNKMD
+73 SCDGNTITGNKMV

-96 DKQDGT
+96 D
-102 SDGNQPPEM
+102 M
-111 NGDKPE
+111 PE

-123 SNSDGNQPPEMNG
+123 GNSDGNQPPEMNG

-155 EMNGNKPDG
+155 EMNGDKPDG

-214 QQGQQQGQQPGQQG
+214 QQGQQLEQPGQ
-228 HPGGGFGANGT
+228 PGGGFGANGT

-278 ADCTITKTGS
+278 TDCTITKTGS

-317 EVSTSATN
+317 EVTTSATN
-325 GNGIFSYGSG
+325 ENGIFSYGSG

-356 TTGGGTMN
+356 TTGGGKMN

-442 SGKMQGTYNDDSENI
+442 SGKMQGTYNDNSENI

-579 ISVSLDENSTWN
+579 ISVFLDENSTWN
-591 LTSDSYISSFD
+591 LTSDSYISSFE